1 VKTFI
6 VTVTAQPGHDAE
18 VTSYYEGMAAVLAEA
33 DGFVS
38 RKVYRSRTGEMAA
51 AVRIAYTE
59 EELAKHAEPPHEDPG
74 TTFVIV
80 EQWNSV
86 EDRIAFGKQTSQRNV
101 DLIPHLLPAHSHEF
115 FDELPG

>member
-1 VKTFI
+1 VNTFI
-6 VTVTAQPGHDAE
+6 VTVTAQPGHDAA
-18 VTSYYEGMAAVLAEA
+18 VTSYYESLKPVLAEA
-33 DGFVS
+33 DGFIA
-38 RKVYRSRTGEMAA
+38 RKIYRSRTGEMAA
-51 AVRIAYTE
+51 AVKKAYTE

-86 EDRIAFGKQTSQRNV
+86 EDRIAFGKQTGQRNV
-101 DLIPHLLPAHSHEF
+101 ELIPHLLPAHSHEF